1 MSCLEREKSG
11 QSIVAS
17 WSVRIERLDNAWE
30 MFLADSYCNL
40 AIDLKQ
46 DTGVSYAVNKC
57 GLVGVSALTS
67 FSWRLRKLLN
77 GLMYARY
84 RKRHFSTSAQGTQ
97 TTKNE
102 LFEFWLALLYK
113 KISKI

>member
-40 AIDLKQ
+40 AIDLEVKQ
-46 DTGVSYAVNKC
+46 YWT
-57 GLVGVSALTS
+57 L
-67 FSWRLRKLLN
+67 
-77 GLMYARY
+77 
-84 RKRHFSTSAQGTQ
+84 
-97 TTKNE
+97 
-102 LFEFWLALLYK
+102 
-113 KISKI
+113 